1 MTVKDFILENPDMT
15 LHLMTPAGY
24 VDLNPEQ
31 TKSLLAGNNTM
42 SHPGCSGCDMELP
55 ADVVLSQFICSCNMD
70 QENHQCYMLTATDP
84 PEEDI
89 GQKDENDCLAIQMM

>member
-1 MTVKDFILENPDMT
+1 MTVKDFILKNPNLT

-31 TKSLLAGNNTM
+31 TRRLLEGGNMM

-70 QENHQCYMLTATDP
+70 QENHQCFLLTGLYP

-89 GQKDENDCLAIQMM
+89 SPKDENECCAIQMM